1 ELHAREYR
9 DHDRPGPGERF
20 DLRSDLAEKLRLD
33 PKHDRI
39 ERAVRRNGVELVD
52 AFRNRAIRG
61 IGDGEARRRHAARNP
76 ALQHGAGHVAA
87 SDEENV
93 LESIHAASAQSSV
106 IFAAPAYASGHC
118 SEFASTSCFLKTNSE
133 ARVIFRK

>member
-1 ELHAREYR
+1 HC
-9 DHDRPGPGERF
+9 
-20 DLRSDLAEKLRLD
+20 
-33 PKHDRI
+33 
-39 ERAVRRNGVELVD
+39 
-52 AFRNRAIRG
+52 
-61 IGDGEARRRHAARNP
+61 
-76 ALQHGAGHVAA
+76 AGHVAA

-133 ARVIFRK
+133 ARVIFRNSDFEACGGPISGPESRLPKKRLAYWRRIGKRAGMWRRQASPAAS